1 MSLNH
6 RPTICEINLK
16 ALGSN
21 WKQARQKVPPDVTML
36 AIIKANAYGHGAIA
50 CAKALWKCG
59 ARHFG
64 VATIEEG
71 IELRKSG
78 LKGTIFV
85 LGGLLSK
92 KLAVFEAYKL
102 TPILHHPDEV
112 ARWGKFV
119 LKRSK
124 KIPVHIKMDTG
135 MGRLGLLPEDTKHLL
150 QVLAK
155 NPKVKVEGLFT
166 HLARADEPDQSF
178 TESQL
183 KIFEEIRQ
191 FVFSQR
197 PDVKVYHVCNSA
209 ALMDGRAMSGMWV
222 RPGIMLYG
230 AYPNP
235 RQQKAADLLP
245 VMSLK
250 TRIISLKKYPMGSSI
265 SYGGTFRT
273 ERESLIAVVPI
284 GYADGLPRLVSN
296 RGSMLLKGKRVPI
309 AGRVCMDLTMLDVT
323 DVSGVAMEDEVVV
336 MGRQGAEEIR
346 AEEIAKWA
354 ETISY
359 EIFCGIS
366 ARVPRFY
373 L

>member
-1 MSLNH
+1 
-6 RPTICEINLK
+6 
-16 ALGSN
+16 
-21 WKQARQKVPPDVTML
+21 
-36 AIIKANAYGHGAIA
+36 
-50 CAKALWKCG
+50 
-59 ARHFG
+59 
-64 VATIEEG
+64 
-71 IELRKSG
+71 
-78 LKGTIFV
+78 
-85 LGGLLSK
+85 
-92 KLAVFEAYKL
+92 
-102 TPILHHPDEV
+102 
-112 ARWGKFV
+112 
-119 LKRSK
+119 
-124 KIPVHIKMDTG
+124 MDTG